1 MQKLEDIA
9 AELEDDMERGGWT
22 GRTVTLKYKLDT
34 YEVFTRAKSFNHWI
48 KTKAELYEAGKELLQ
63 PSWPLRL
70 RLIGLRV
77 TKLKDLRKKEDGI
90 IKVRALLQVLR
101 SLFQYI
107 PCWANARLSQFFKPL
122 SDSPHSPSKKAP
134 AYDSDDGRDSDV
146 ELIELDSAEDELNH
160 NASGGEDEDELPPD
174 ERRASTSGHCPPP
187 PPPPPPP
194 VFAPPALETK
204 NPSSLVASSPS
215 KSSGTRST
223 TAQTVSAL
231 ERDAV
236 SRKPRSDPSG
246 QRVGH
251 GAGRTA
257 PKSLPDRAGVRP
269 KSSAVAGECPLC
281 TRSFSDNDELNAHID
296 WCLSREA
303 IRSAQVEGDE
313 RERRKK
319 PMVDSVRHPKE
330 WWKGG
335 SVESTVQSR
344 KPKRRKLEG

>member
-1 MQKLEDIA
+1 MQKLKDIA

-48 KTKAELYEAGKELLQ
+48 KTKAELYEIGKELLQ
-63 PSWPLRL
+63 PEWPLCL

-101 SLFQYI
+101 SLFQYM
-107 PCWANARLSQFFKPL
+107 PYWANARLSQFFKPL
-122 SDSPHSPSKKAP
+122 SDSPHSPSKKSR
-134 AYDSDDGRDSDV
+134 AYDSDDSRDSDV

-174 ERRASTSGHCPPP
+174 EPRASTSGYRPPP
-187 PPPPPPP
+187 PR
-194 VFAPPALETK
+194 VFALPALETK
-204 NPSSLVASSPS
+204 NPSSLVAPSPS
-215 KSSGTRST
+215 KSSKSHST
-223 TAQTVSAL
+223 TAQTVSAS
-231 ERDAV
+231 EWQDAI
-236 SRKPRSDPSG
+236 SRKPRGDPSG

-251 GAGRTA
+251 DAGGAA

-269 KSSAVAGECPLC
+269 KSTTTTAVAGECPLC
-281 TRSFSDNDELNAHID
+281 TRSFGDNDELNAHID

-335 SVESTVQSR
+335 PVESTAQSR